1 MAAYDAVAQ
10 QAVMAVAGVGIESD
24 VAEYPD
30 LRHSLLD
37 GPDGTTH
44 QIVRIERLASVLVT
58 ALRVGVGKERETGNG
73 KLGGTLGLS
82 HGLVDREPLDAR
94 HRVDRHARLRSFGE
108 EQRPNQIMR
117 GHGVLTHEAPR
128 PLRLAVA
135 ARALDEIE
143 TGLALDLGLDRGETG
158 FDGAAVFDGHCGA
171 PGEDGSFSRSATHT
185 PAGLPWRSSIIAP
198 LRPRV

>member
-1 MAAYDAVAQ
+1 
-10 QAVMAVAGVGIESD
+10 MAVAGVGIESN

-44 QIVRIERLASVLVT
+44 QIVRIERLASVLV
-58 ALRVGVGKERETGNG
+58 AAARVGIRKERKTGNG
-73 KLGGTLGLS
+73 KLGLA
-82 HGLVDREPLDAR
+82 HGLVDRETLDAR

-117 GHGVLTHEAPR
+117 AQGMLAHEAPR

-135 ARALDEIE
+135 ARALGEIE
-143 TGLALDLGLDRGETG
+143 TGLALGLDLDRGEAG
-158 FDGAAVFDGHCGA
+158 FDGTAVFDGHCGA
-171 PGEDGSFSRSATHT
+171 PGEDGSY
-185 PAGLPWRSSIIAP
+185 
-198 LRPRV
+198 